1 MIKKNFFKSDAEI
14 LNIFVKQFLTV
25 FYIQVL
31 QKEFD
36 RQAASPQFPDTR
48 GIKIVGE
55 LESLNPATAKI
66 TSVSQEKSIKTCFYT
81 EFERCTT
88 KEWSRFLKSIRT
100 VPSRS
105 QSFSLLPLVMPHY
118 SKTGLSLIRL

>member
-1 MIKKNFFKSDAEI
+1 M
-14 LNIFVKQFLTV
+14 
-25 FYIQVL
+25 L

-36 RQAASPQFPDTR
+36 RQAASPQLPDTR
-48 GIKIVGE
+48 GIKIVGD

-66 TSVSQEKSIKTCFYT
+66 TSVSQEKSIKTCLYT

-88 KEWSRFLKSIRT
+88 QEWSEYLKNIRT

-105 QSFSLLPLVMPHY
+105 QSFSLLPLIMPHY
-118 SKTGLSLIRL
+118 SKNGLSLIRL